1 MEMGGKKDAY
11 DVISFDKENNY
22 KVFNSYH

>member
-1 MEMGGKKDAY
+1 MGGKKDAY
-11 DVISFDKENNY
+11 DVMSFDKENNY